1 MDNEKWV
8 RDGRHWS
15 EYPAGTKAKA
25 LMGGYWVKIT
35 NGKWLWP
42 GGNAFPTP
50 GGDATGEVCLPDTN
64 NTQLPAE
71 VLERIDLEAKQFA
84 FSNYVHAGNN
94 PEAKF
99 EDVRTWPYAAQ
110 VSYFSIKNYLDSD
123 SKCWL
128 YKEPTIFTECATK
141 LHQAGKD
148 RQYAYEE
155 MTKARS
161 CFNDARTLL
170 EKLVSNK
177 HAFILPQQ
185 IENEIK
191 TFLDGK

>member
-1 MDNEKWV
+1 LEPVSNEAEQK
-8 RDGRHWS
+8 
-15 EYPAGTKAKA
+15 EALIEQYKAE
-25 LMGGYWVKIT
+25 IT
-35 NGKWLWP
+35 
-42 GGNAFPTP
+42 T
-50 GGDATGEVCLPDTN
+50 

-71 VLERIDLEAKQFA
+71 VLEDINVKAEIYANVQHGSKDKFTPAPASWEDSRDDYI
-84 FSNYVHAGNN
+84 AGAT
-94 PEAKF
+94 E
-99 EDVRTWPYAAQ
+99 YAT
-110 VSYFSIKNYLDSD
+110 N
-123 SKCWL
+123 
-128 YKEPTIFTECATK
+128 

-191 TFLDGK
+191 TFLDGTK